1 MARIGKQVMD
11 DLYVHVSA
19 IDGLD
24 TTVQD
29 RITAARAML
38 GNALPFSPNVVK
50 LNLRTGRLSLLAYL
64 DFDEAPFPELAASW
78 SFSAAA
84 AHPVLRTY
92 DTSANPPI
100 LHRKELLVPPDYPGR
115 EQWVELTAAAESLG
129 LFDETSTIG
138 FRLNWLRLIE
148 SRGYR
153 MCGGMLQPLGN
164 ETAPKLERTPGDGV
178 RRHLT
183 ALTRVGLSAP
193 VQMLLRHGM
202 LAAGATFFDYGCG
215 RGNDIEAVAAE
226 GYEASGWDPYYAP
239 DSGRVAADV
248 VNLGFVINVI
258 EDPAERV
265 EAVHKAF
272 ALARR
277 VLAVAVMLNDNGN
290 GGLPYS
296 DGVLTSRQT
305 FQKYFSQSELKDY
318 LEHVLHREAVMV
330 SPGVAFVFADSDW
343 EQRFLANRY
352 RSRGIV
358 ERLLVARP
366 PRPARVPRPAPEP
379 KVGRAPRPPKPPRER
394 RPTKAEAAL
403 AKARPMLDMLWRTC
417 LDLGRLPEPEEVM
430 ELNLVDSGLGSM
442 SKALRLLAS
451 HYDQDLLAQAAR
463 ARADDVC
470 LYLAMRQFS
479 GRPAYRQLESRLQ
492 RDVKA
497 FFGDFRA
504 AQAAGLQLLMSA
516 AESTTIL
523 QACKQAAEQ
532 GLGWLDGDHSLQLH
546 VSLVERLPAVL
557 RAYVGCGLLLWDALS
572 EVQLVKIHTG
582 SGKLT
587 LLEYDDF
594 DISPLP
600 TLRRRIKTS
609 IRRQQCDVFAYGSS
623 EHPKPLLYRKS
634 RYLHEDYPGYA
645 EQLAFDE
652 ALEATGVL
660 DKDRTPEPQ
669 ELERLLESRRLCVK
683 AMTLAPSERLP
694 DLDDRCG
701 ENFTYRQL
709 IECGETQQ
717 RLGLSNMPLR
727 PESYNALHGLAT
739 RLLDPVI
746 EYFGSIRLT
755 YGFCSPALS
764 RHITKRVAPKLDQHA
779 ACELGR
785 NGQPICDRGGAACDF
800 IVDDE
805 DMHEVAQ
812 WIAQHLP
819 FDRMYL
825 YGRNRPL
832 HISVG
837 PQQAGVVY
845 EMRETARGTLMPR
858 LLMEKQNSICAKSP

>member
-1 MARIGKQVMD
+1 MTGVGKQVVD
-11 DLYVHVSA
+11 DLYVHISA
-19 IDGLD
+19 IDRLEAA
-24 TTVQD
+24 VQD
-29 RITAARAML
+29 RITAARATL
-38 GNALPFSPNVVK
+38 GNSLPFTPNVVK

-64 DFDEAPFPELAASW
+64 DFDEEPFPELAASW

-100 LHRKELLVPPDYPGR
+100 LHRKELLVPPHYPGR
-115 EQWVELTAAAESLG
+115 EKWVELTAAAESLG
-129 LFDETSTIG
+129 LFDQTSTIG

-164 ETAPKLERTPGDGV
+164 ETAPELESTLGDGV

-193 VQMLLRHGM
+193 VQLLLRHG
-202 LAAGATFFDYGCG
+202 LLTAGATFFDYGCG
-215 RGNDIEAVAAE
+215 RGNDLEALAAE

-239 DSGRVAADV
+239 DRRQVAADV

-305 FQKYFSQSELKDY
+305 FQKYFSQAELKDY

-330 SPGVAFVFADSDW
+330 GPGVAFVFADSDW

-352 RSRGIV
+352 RNRGVV
-358 ERLLVARP
+358 ERLLRARP
-366 PRPARVPRPAPEP
+366 PRPVRVPRPVPEP
-379 KVGRAPRPPKPPRER
+379 KVGRAPRTPKPPVER
-394 RPTKAEAAL
+394 HPTKAETAL
-403 AKARPMLDMLWRTC
+403 AKARPMLDLLWRTC
-417 LDLGRLPEPEEVM
+417 LELGRLPEAEEVP
-430 ELNLVDSGLGSM
+430 ELDFIDSGLGSM
-442 SKALRLLAS
+442 SKALRLLLS
-451 HYDQDLLAQAAR
+451 LYDQDLLTEAAR
-463 ARADDVC
+463 ARTDDVC

-479 GRPAYRQLESRLQ
+479 GRPAYRQLEPRLQ

-497 FFGDFRA
+497 FFGDFCA
-504 AQAAGLQLLMSA
+504 AQVAGLRLLTSA

-532 GLGWLDGDHSLQLH
+532 GLGWLDGEHSLQLH
-546 VSLVERLPAVL
+546 VSLVERLPTVL
-557 RAYVGCGLLLWDALS
+557 RAYVDCGLLLWDALS
-572 EVQLVKIHTG
+572 EVQLVKIHIG

-594 DISPLP
+594 DTSPLP
-600 TLRRRIKTS
+600 TLRRRIKTN
-609 IRRQQCDVFAYGSS
+609 IRRQQCDVFAYGSCDY
-623 EHPKPLLYRKS
+623 PKPLLYWKS

-660 DKDRTPEPQ
+660 DEDRTPDPQ
-669 ELERLLESRRLCVK
+669 ELERLLESRRLCMK
-683 AMTLAPSERLP
+683 GMTLAPSERLP
-694 DLDDRCG
+694 ALDDRCG
-701 ENFTYRQL
+701 ANFTYRQL

-717 RLGLSNMPLR
+717 RLGLANIPLR
-727 PESYNALHGLAT
+727 PESYNALHELAT
-739 RLLDPVI
+739 RLLDPVVD
-746 EYFGSIRLT
+746 YFGSIRLT

-764 RHITKRVAPKLDQHA
+764 RHITRRVAPKLDQHA

-785 NGQPICDRGGAACDF
+785 NGNPICERGGAACDF

-805 DMHEVAQ
+805 DMHEVAR
-812 WIAQHLP
+812 WIAQQLP
-819 FDRMYL
+819 FDRIYL
-825 YGRNRPL
+825 YGKDRPL
-832 HISVG
+832 HVSVS
-837 PQQAGVVY
+837 PQPARVVY
-845 EMRETARGTLMPR
+845 EMRQTARGVLVPR
-858 LLMEKQNSICAKSP
+858 FLPEFTPQ

>member
-1 MARIGKQVMD
+1 MARIGKQVVD
-11 DLYVHVSA
+11 DLYVHLSA

-24 TTVQD
+24 TAVQD
-29 RITAARAML
+29 RIAAARAML
-38 GNALPFSPNVVK
+38 GNALPFNPNVVK

-115 EQWVELTAAAESLG
+115 EQWAELTAAAESLG

-164 ETAPKLERTPGDGV
+164 ETAPELERTPGEGV

-193 VQMLLRHGM
+193 VQMLLRHGL

-215 RGNDIEAVAAE
+215 RGNDLEVLAAE
-226 GYEASGWDPYYAP
+226 GYEASGWDPYYAL
-239 DSGRVAADV
+239 DRERVAADV

-272 ALARR
+272 TLARR

-330 SPGVAFVFADSDW
+330 GPGVAFVFADSDW

-352 RSRGIV
+352 RSRSIV

-366 PRPARVPRPAPEP
+366 PRPARVPRLTPEP
-379 KVGRAPRPPKPPRER
+379 KVGRAPRPPKPPVER

-417 LDLGRLPEPEEVM
+417 LDLGRLPEPEEVL

-442 SKALRLLAS
+442 NKALRLLTS

-479 GRPAYRQLESRLQ
+479 GRPAYRQLEPRLQ

-497 FFGDFRA
+497 FFGEFRA
-504 AQAAGLQLLMSA
+504 AQAAGLRLLMSA

-557 RAYVGCGLLLWDALS
+557 RAYVGCGLVLWDALS

-594 DISPLP
+594 DTSPLP
-600 TLRRRIKTS
+600 TLRRRIKTN
-609 IRRQQCDVFAYGSS
+609 IRRQQCDVFVYGSR
-623 EHPKPLLYRKS
+623 EYPKPLLYRKS

-645 EQLAFDE
+645 EQFAFDE
-652 ALEATGVL
+652 ALEAMGLL
-660 DKDRTPEPQ
+660 DEGREQDPQ
-669 ELERLLESRRLCVK
+669 ELERLLESRRVCVK
-683 AMTLAPSERLP
+683 GMTLAPSERLP
-694 DLDDRCG
+694 DLDKRCG
-701 ENFTYRQL
+701 ANFTYRQL

-717 RLGLSNMPLR
+717 RLGLANLPLR
-727 PESYNALHGLAT
+727 PESYNALYELAT

-746 EYFGSIRLT
+746 EYFGSICLT

-764 RHITKRVAPKLDQHA
+764 RYITKRVAPKLDQHA
-779 ACELGR
+779 ACEFGR
-785 NGQPICDRGGAACDF
+785 TGKMICERGGAACDF

-805 DMHEVAQ
+805 DMWEVAK
-812 WIAQHLP
+812 WITEQLP
-819 FDRMYL
+819 FDRLYF
-825 YGRNRPL
+825 YGRDKAIHVSYSPAM
-832 HISVG
+832 SK
-837 PQQAGVVY
+837 QAFTMLCTDSG
-845 EMRETARGTLMPR
+845 RIAP
-858 LLMEKQNSICAKSP
+858 KPFASKDFI